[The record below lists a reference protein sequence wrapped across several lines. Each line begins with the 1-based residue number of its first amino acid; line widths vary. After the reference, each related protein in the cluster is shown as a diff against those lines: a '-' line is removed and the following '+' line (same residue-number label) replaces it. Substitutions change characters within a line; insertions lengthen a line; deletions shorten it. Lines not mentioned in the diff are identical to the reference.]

1 MLILLLSTLALAG
14 AQHRSFDANYNFGQ
28 LQQPIDT
35 ALVFDCGS
43 NPNRAL
49 QNPKFTFRSTDPN
62 ADPNQQSLTLP
73 GSFILE
79 DFEIEVTKPI
89 VRPFYG
95 RVEAWRTIW
104 LLGGA
109 SSTIQLGCIGL
120 STDNV
125 VGIDGFGTCDY
136 GDLCSIL
143 DLNIP
148 INDTT
153 GQPTCFPE
161 AINQGIPEDQC
172 TCEGI
177 IAPKVYATQGYNRLI
192 DFTDL
197 EPGMLTFLAE
207 GDYEFKLIAED
218 DQGNEEACIAIR
230 VPIKEYVD
238 PNDTGGGWF
247 FGKRR

>member
-14 AQHRSFDANYNFGQ
+14 AQHFDEHYNFGQ
-28 LQQPIDT
+28 LNQPIDT

-89 VRPFYG
+89 VRPFNG

-136 GDLCSIL
+136 GDLCGIL
-143 DLNIP
+143 DLNTP

-153 GQPTCFPE
+153 GELTCFEE
-161 AINQGIPEDQC
+161 AINFGIPEDQC

-177 IAPKVYATQGYNRLI
+177 IAPKIYSLPNWNNEVDLTGLEQGL
-192 DFTDL
+192 
-197 EPGMLTFLAE
+197 LTFLAE
-207 GDYEFKLIAED
+207 GDYELKLIAENAN
-218 DQGNEEACIAIR
+218 GEEEACIG
-230 VPIKEYVD
+230 VLVSVKEYVD
-238 PNDTGGGWF
+238 PNDTGGGWL